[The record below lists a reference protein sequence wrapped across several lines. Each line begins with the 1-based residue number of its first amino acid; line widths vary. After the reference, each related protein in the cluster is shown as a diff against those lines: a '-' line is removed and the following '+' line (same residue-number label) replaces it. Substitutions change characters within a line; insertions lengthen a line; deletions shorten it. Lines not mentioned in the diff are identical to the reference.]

1 MRVPLSWLQDY
12 VPLQNIDPLD
22 LAHRLT
28 MAGLETTFEQGGSQY
43 WNKVIVG
50 QIVSI
55 EKHPNADRLQ
65 LATVDTGDQRVTVVC
80 GAPNIE
86 VGQKIAYAQLGAR
99 LLNAKTGETV
109 ELTAAKIR
117 GVESAGMICSELE
130 LGLSSNHHGILV
142 LPEES
147 SVGTPINEILDSS
160 DAFEIEIT
168 ANRGDCLSVL
178 GVAHEVAAIIGAQVT
193 EPNLEYEEVSPSVEE
208 CINVIVEDPQLCQRY
223 ACTLT
228 KGIKVEDSPEWLQ
241 KKLRDS
247 GHRPIN
253 NVVDITNFV
262 MLEYGQPLHAFDYDQ
277 ILESTLIVRTANSG
291 ETFTSLDGAL
301 HELKPPM
308 LMITDPQRSI
318 GIAGVMGGL
327 NSEMT
332 KSTKNVLLESAT
344 FNGINTRRTA
354 STLKL
359 RTEASLR
366 FEKGLNPELA
376 ERALKR
382 ATALIHSIA
391 GGEVRKGIYDVF
403 PGKKDPLQIQFSLNS
418 LQKIL
423 GTSYPSSQ
431 VEQVL
436 NSLGFVYTKMDD
448 LNLKIQPPYWR
459 TDIEI
464 EEDIVEEIARA
475 IGYDSIPDIP
485 LAGLVPQPL
494 NQPIRILRE
503 KVKDLLVSL
512 GLQETISHS
521 LVSGQNL
528 ESINT
533 PMESVIR
540 TENPMSREQ
549 EFLRASL
556 IPELLR
562 ATSEALKHPPNS
574 VAFFETGRSFK
585 KQKNDLPTEDEMA
598 VGVLAG
604 IRSHSFWEDTQET
617 YDFFDA
623 KGIIEAIFANLGVQV
638 DYIPSKNSAVKIG
651 HSAELFIDGTQVGM
665 IGEINPLSINK
676 FNLPT
681 SAVVIFELNLSQI
694 AQFLP
699 EQKSFFIPFSRYP
712 AAIRDLAL
720 VVKSEIS
727 AEQIETV
734 IRKEAFVT
742 RVSLFDLYEGGSLSP
757 GEKSLAFRV
766 EVQSSEGTLTTEQLD
781 AIFSKILQMLAQ
793 ETGAV
798 TRT

>member
-147 SVGTPINEILDSS
+147 SVGSPINEILDSS

-178 GVAHEVAAIIGAQVT
+178 GVAHEVDAIIGAQVT

-208 CINVIVEDPQLCQRY
+208 CINVIVEDTQLCQRY

-503 KVKDLLVSL
+503 KVKD
-512 GLQETISHS
+512 
-521 LVSGQNL
+521 
-528 ESINT
+528 
-533 PMESVIR
+533 
-540 TENPMSREQ
+540 
-549 EFLRASL
+549 
-556 IPELLR
+556 
-562 ATSEALKHPPNS
+562 
-574 VAFFETGRSFK
+574 
-585 KQKNDLPTEDEMA
+585 
-598 VGVLAG
+598 
-604 IRSHSFWEDTQET
+604 
-617 YDFFDA
+617 
-623 KGIIEAIFANLGVQV
+623 
-638 DYIPSKNSAVKIG
+638 
-651 HSAELFIDGTQVGM
+651 
-665 IGEINPLSINK
+665 
-676 FNLPT
+676 
-681 SAVVIFELNLSQI
+681 
-694 AQFLP
+694 
-699 EQKSFFIPFSRYP
+699 
-712 AAIRDLAL
+712 
-720 VVKSEIS
+720 
-727 AEQIETV
+727 
-734 IRKEAFVT
+734 
-742 RVSLFDLYEGGSLSP
+742 
-757 GEKSLAFRV
+757 
-766 EVQSSEGTLTTEQLD
+766 
-781 AIFSKILQMLAQ
+781 
-793 ETGAV
+793 
-798 TRT
+798 

>member
-147 SVGTPINEILDSS
+147 SVGSPINEILDSS

-604 IRSHSFWEDTQET
+604 IRSHSFWEDTQE
-617 YDFFDA
+617 
-623 KGIIEAIFANLGVQV
+623 
-638 DYIPSKNSAVKIG
+638 
-651 HSAELFIDGTQVGM
+651 
-665 IGEINPLSINK
+665 
-676 FNLPT
+676 
-681 SAVVIFELNLSQI
+681 
-694 AQFLP
+694 
-699 EQKSFFIPFSRYP
+699 
-712 AAIRDLAL
+712 
-720 VVKSEIS
+720 
-727 AEQIETV
+727 
-734 IRKEAFVT
+734 
-742 RVSLFDLYEGGSLSP
+742 
-757 GEKSLAFRV
+757 
-766 EVQSSEGTLTTEQLD
+766 
-781 AIFSKILQMLAQ
+781 
-793 ETGAV
+793 
-798 TRT
+798 

>member
-43 WNKVIVG
+43 WNKVLVG

-65 LATVDTGDQRVTVVC
+65 LATVDTGDQRATVVC

-147 SVGTPINEILDSS
+147 SVGSPINEILDSS

-208 CINVIVEDPQLCQRY
+208 CINVIVEDSQLCQRY

-423 GTSYPSSQ
+423 GTSYPISQ

-521 LVSGQNL
+521 LVSEQNL

-556 IPELLR
+556 IPELLG

-585 KQKNDLPTEDEMA
+585 KQKNDLPIEDEMA

-638 DYIPSKNSAVKIG
+638 DYIPSKNDTVKIG

-681 SAVVIFELNLSQI
+681 SSVVIFELNLSQI
-694 AQFLP
+694 TQFLP
-699 EQKSFFIPFSRYP
+699 KQKSFFVPFSRYP